1 MIKLFV
7 TELKTFETELKISET
22 ELKTLETELKIFVTD
37 LKNFDTDLFLDIFVI
52 ISGQNYRFSTFF
64 ETGTTFFD
72 IVSNI
77 FDIVADFFHHF
88 YKAPDAVSPASG
100 IFTLQTAVLT
110 S

>member
-7 TELKTFETELKISET
+7 TELKTF
-22 ELKTLETELKIFVTD
+22 ETELKIFVTD

-64 ETGTTFFD
+64 EIGTTFFD

-77 FDIVADFFHHF
+77 FDIVADFFIIF
-88 YKAPDAVSPASG
+88 YKVPDAVSPASG
-100 IFTLQTAVLT
+100 IFTLQTAVST